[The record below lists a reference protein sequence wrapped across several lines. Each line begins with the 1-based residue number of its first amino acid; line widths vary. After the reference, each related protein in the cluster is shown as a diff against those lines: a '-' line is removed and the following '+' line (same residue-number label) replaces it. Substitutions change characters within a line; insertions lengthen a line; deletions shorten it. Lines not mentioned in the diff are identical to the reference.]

1 MSKLTQILGPSV
13 HEMKL
18 GDRVEFKNPTA
29 MPMTQHGQE
38 NDQTGVFYVQMFRV
52 KETETTVEV
61 LWQDGSRESLKST
74 GLIPYLNPDEYDC
87 W

>member
-1 MSKLTQILGPSV
+1 MG
-13 HEMKL
+13 L
-18 GDRVEFKNPTA
+18 GDRVEFRNPTG

-38 NDQTGVFYVQMFRV
+38 GDQGVFYVQIFRV

-61 LWQDGSRESLKST
+61 LWQDGSRETSKAIN
-74 GLIPYLNPDEYDC
+74 LIPYLNPDEYDC